1 MNYWIVKTD
10 ADAYPF
16 DQFERD
22 RRAVWDGVANA
33 LALRH
38 IRGMAPGDRVLVYHS
53 GADKALVGLARVA
66 SAPYADP
73 KRQDPKLAVVDLEA
87 EGWLRRPVALA
98 ELKTDRAFADLGLVR
113 QPRLSVMPVTPAQ
126 WERLLVLGNGTG
138 NGTDEGAGIGSS
150 PGN

>member
-10 ADAYPF
+10 ADTYPF

-22 RRAVWDGVANA
+22 RRTVWDGVANA

-53 GADKALVGLARVA
+53 GTDKALVGLARVA

-73 KRQDPKLAVVDLEA
+73 KQQDPKLAVVDLEA
-87 EGWLRRPVALA
+87 EGWLRRPVSLA
-98 ELKTDRAFADLGLVR
+98 ELKTDRTFADLGLVR
-113 QPRLSVMPVTPAQ
+113 QPRLSVMPVTPAH
-126 WERLLVLGNGTG
+126 WERLLALGNGDG
-138 NGTDEGAGIGSS
+138 QGAGFGAGFGSS